1 MTLSLTKHFHI
12 TVHYTMRFQSIL
24 KLKDWFHKDIVYHTI
39 KIVLTFRILSSTS
52 LRVREILFF
61 NPVRPQPAAQHIVPG
76 LAKSEGA
83 GRGTTST
90 AEVKLACFLS

>member
-1 MTLSLTKHFHI
+1 MLSLTKHFHI

-52 LRVREILFF
+52 LCQSDMVSRFDHEI
-61 NPVRPQPAAQHIVPG
+61 G
-76 LAKSEGA
+76 
-83 GRGTTST
+83 
-90 AEVKLACFLS
+90 